1 MSRRDW
7 TLEHE
12 GELANA
18 RLRLKQ
24 KEEEIGRLRLRI
36 DELERERI
44 PEDLLAEAGGVAQRP
59 EYKR

>member
-1 MSRRDW
+1 MTRRDW

-12 GELANA
+12 TELANA
-18 RLRLKQ
+18 RLRLMQ
-24 KEEEIGRLRLRI
+24 KEGEIARLRLRI

-44 PEDLLAEAGGVAQRP
+44 PADLLAEAGEIAQRP